1 MGKIDKKE
9 IAECIASFLLDR
21 TGNEFFDK
29 WKAKRKISK
38 ILNEDNKNI
47 ERIFYTK
54 KDSDLYNLV
63 EEFIMNSAFKEVSF
77 YSPMDLTIE
86 QEEKLWEEF
95 SNFIKKENKENYIS
109 GEYKNKIIRCINLHN
124 KAINNIIIDDQ
135 GSFQMKMMHTQH
147 QSVKNSLNYIIN
159 TLNTETKL
167 QDKDDKLN
175 FGVEQL
181 EMIMKSYRFDI
192 NFLRKLQIIC
202 ICGAMIILLFMS
214 IVIPLSLKHNT
225 NLESVIIM
233 DAFLF
238 IVVLLFLLFWKCIT
252 IDLHKLDEEME
263 NMRQKLWEIHYKI
276 YERKIYNEYCLEIE
290 DSCELKNISN
300 NFYDENS

>member
-9 IAECIASFLLDR
+9 IAEFIASFLLDK

-47 ERIFYTK
+47 ERIFYAK

-63 EEFIMNSAFKEVSF
+63 EEFIMNSAFKEVTF
-77 YSPMDLTIE
+77 YSPMDLTTE

-124 KAINNIIIDDQ
+124 KAINSIIIDEQ
-135 GSFQMKMMHTQH
+135 GNFQTKMMQDQH
-147 QSVKNSLNYIIN
+147 QSIKKSLNYIID

-167 QDKDDKLN
+167 QDEDDKLN

-192 NFLRKLQIIC
+192 CFLRKLQIIC

-214 IVIPLSLKHNT
+214 IAVPLSLKHNM
-225 NLESVIIM
+225 NHSSMIIM
-233 DAFLF
+233 CVFLLM
-238 IVVLLFLLFWKCIT
+238 VVLLLLFFWRQIT
-252 IDLHKLDEEME
+252 QELYGLEEQME
-263 NMRQKLWEIHYKI
+263 NMRKELWKIHYEIYIKKI
-276 YERKIYNEYCLEIE
+276 CNK
-290 DSCELKNISN
+290 
-300 NFYDENS
+300 YDFDE

>member
-9 IAECIASFLLDR
+9 IAEFIASFLLDK

-54 KDSDLYNLV
+54 KDSDLYHLV
-63 EEFIMNSAFKEVSF
+63 QEFIMNSAFTEVSY
-77 YSPMDLTIE
+77 YSPMDLTDE

-95 SNFIKKENKENYIS
+95 SNFIKKEKKENYVS

-124 KAINNIIIDDQ
+124 KAINSIIIDDQ
-135 GSFQMKMMHTQH
+135 GNFQMKMMQN
-147 QSVKNSLNYIIN
+147 QYKSIKDSLNYIIS

-167 QDKDDKLN
+167 QEKDDKLN
-175 FGVEQL
+175 FGIEQL

-192 NFLRKLQIIC
+192 NLLRKLQIIC
-202 ICGAMIILLFMS
+202 FCATFIIFMFVNIIIS
-214 IVIPLSLKHNT
+214 FSLKYDLSMNSM
-225 NLESVIIM
+225 LIMCIFLIIVTGLLL
-233 DAFLF
+233 AFWLN
-238 IVVLLFLLFWKCIT
+238 IT
-252 IDLHKLDEEME
+252 SDLHKLEKEME
-263 NMRQKLWEIHYKI
+263 NMRQSLWEIHYKI
-276 YERKIYNEYCLEIE
+276 YENKIYKEYTF
-290 DSCELKNISN
+290 DK
-300 NFYDENS
+300 